1 MGSSPTSQLESG
13 KLADFAVFD
22 ANPLE
27 DIRKNNSVRYVMK
40 NGPDNSF
47 FKRMLD
53 TLKR

>member
-1 MGSSPTSQLESG
+1 VGSSPTSQVESG
-13 KLADFAVFD
+13 KLAEFVVFD

-27 DIRKNNSVRYVMK
+27 DIRKTNSVRHVMK